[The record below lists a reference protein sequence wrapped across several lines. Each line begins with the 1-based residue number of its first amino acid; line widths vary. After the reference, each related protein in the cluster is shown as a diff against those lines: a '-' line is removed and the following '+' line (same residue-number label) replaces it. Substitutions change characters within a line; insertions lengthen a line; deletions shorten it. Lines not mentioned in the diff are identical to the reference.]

1 MYALVTIELSVL
13 QTLGRA
19 RKSQRL
25 ARQRHKSNPL
35 SETSAPL
42 RQSDIATVALA
53 KKMKMGGKMMWIY
66 KLADENGE
74 VQFNWC
80 SAHQIETI
88 EGE

>member
-1 MYALVTIELSVL
+1 MRCPNKPEFAVGTKVKVKPQGYVL
-13 QTLGRA
+13 WWH
-19 RKSQRL
+19 RK
-25 ARQRHKSNPL
+25 
-35 SETSAPL
+35 
-42 RQSDIATVALA
+42 SDIATVALA

-88 EGE
+88 ADE